1 MTKFTYKNI
10 WYVAFPIL
18 LSLLMEHMIGLT
30 DTAFLGRLGGHEG
43 EIALGAAALGG
54 VYYIAIFMLGFGF
67 SIGAQIM
74 IARRNGEERYAEIGP
89 IMQQG
94 LAFMLLMAV
103 IIFTLT
109 KLFSPYILSQ
119 LISSQEI
126 YEATLQYLDWRVYGF
141 FFIFLAVIF
150 RAFYVG
156 ITHTKILT
164 INAIVMVLSNVVL
177 NYGLIFGKFGLPAMG
192 IAGAAIASSVA
203 ELVSLVFF
211 VIYTWKK
218 VDWRKYNL
226 FRFAGFNL
234 KQLGHVLNLSVW
246 TMVQQFLAV
255 GTWFLFFIAVEH
267 LGERP
272 LAVTNIVRSVSSLL
286 FIIASSFATTG
297 SSLVSNLMG
306 AGQGRYVMA
315 TIWRIVR
322 MSYLIIIPLIIL
334 IIAFPSL
341 VLRIYTDN
349 VNLIE
354 ASIPA
359 LIVMAS
365 AYVLQTSAFI
375 WFNAVSGT
383 GNTRSAFGLEIV
395 AIGGY
400 ALYVYYIVIHLK
412 ADVAWCWTTEHFYG
426 LVMFSLAYLY
436 MRKANWRSKKI

>member
-10 WYVAFPIL
+10 WYVAYPIL

-30 DTAFLGRLGGHEG
+30 DTAFLGRLGGHAG
-43 EIALGAAALGG
+43 EVALGASALGG

-74 IARRNGEERYAEIGP
+74 IARRNGEQRYAEIGP

-94 LAFMLLMAV
+94 LMFMLLMAV

-109 KLFSPYILSQ
+109 KLFSPYILSS
-119 LISSQEI
+119 LITSPEI

-141 FFIFLAVIF
+141 FFIFLAVMF

-156 ITHTKILT
+156 VTNTKILT
-164 INAIVMVLSNVVL
+164 INSIVMVLSNVVL
-177 NYGLIFGKFGLPAMG
+177 NYGLIFGKFGFPAMG

-211 VIYTWKK
+211 VLYTWKGI
-218 VDWRKYNL
+218 DWRKYGL
-226 FRFAGFNL
+226 FRFTGFTL

-246 TMVQQFLAV
+246 TMIQQFLAV
-255 GTWFLFFIAVEH
+255 GTWFLFFIAIEH

-315 TIWRIVR
+315 TVWRIVR
-322 MSYLIIIPLIIL
+322 MCYIIIIPLVIL
-334 IIAFPSL
+334 IVLFPTMI
-341 VLRIYTDN
+341 LRIYTDN
-349 VNLIE
+349 VNLID

-359 LIVMAS
+359 LIVMVS
-365 AYVLQTSAFI
+365 AYLLQPAAFI

-383 GNTRSAFGLEIV
+383 GNTRSAFGLEMI
-395 AIGGY
+395 AIAGY
-400 ALYVYYIVIHLK
+400 ALYVYYIVIHMK
-412 ADVAWCWTTEHFYG
+412 ADVAWCWTTEHFYAII
-426 LVMFSLAYLY
+426 LLTSAYLY